1 MFQSMVEE
9 INQSKD
15 QSGEKKEKKEKTA
28 EPAPLTTQ
36 QLQQVRASFTVT
48 HPYFISYLVM
58 FGVVACC

>member
-1 MFQSMVEE
+1 MVEE

-36 QLQQVRASFTVT
+36 QLQQVRTSSTVT
-48 HPYFISYLVM
+48 GPYFISYLVM
-58 FGVVACC
+58 FGVVVCC

>member
-15 QSGEKKEKKEKTA
+15 QSGEKKEKTA

-48 HPYFISYLVM
+48 DPYFISYLVM
-58 FGVVACC
+58 LGVVVCC